1 MDAAAVETVDAQQLS
16 NMKLRSIIF
25 EGFEPATS
33 IINGKSYS
41 VDWLGSTDSIEEFIE
56 LLKRVPDSI
65 ESIKVPINLNNFS
78 TGNDYKTMKPTGD
91 WRSEVITIIK
101 SAIESD
107 NTKSIDRFHL
117 RSFYGISHMPN
128 KNDSDPIYIQLESK
142 SSREFGA
149 DMASGK
155 YGPLD

>member
-1 MDAAAVETVDAQQLS
+1 
-16 NMKLRSIIF
+16 MKLRSIIF

-33 IINGKSYS
+33 IVQGKTYS

-56 LLKRVPDSI
+56 LLKRVPDTI
-65 ESIKVPINLNNFS
+65 KSIKIPINLNNFS
-78 TGNDYKTMKPTGD
+78 TSNDYKTIEPSGN
-91 WRSEVITIIK
+91 WRSEVITILK
-101 SAIESD
+101 SALESD
-107 NTKSIDRFHL
+107 KSKSIDRYHL

-128 KNDSDPIYIQLESK
+128 KNDTDPVYIQLDSK

-155 YGPLD
+155 HGSLD

>member
-1 MDAAAVETVDAQQLS
+1 MRKRLS

-33 IINGKSYS
+33 VIQGKTYS

-56 LLKRVPDSI
+56 LLKRVPDTI
-65 ESIKVPINLNNFS
+65 ESIKIPINLNNFS
-78 TGNDYKTMKPTGD
+78 TSNDYKTIEPSGN
-91 WRSEVITIIK
+91 WRSEVITILK
-101 SAIESD
+101 SALESD
-107 NTKSIDRFHL
+107 KSKSIDRYHL

-128 KNDSDPIYIQLESK
+128 KNDTDPVYIQLDSK

-155 YGPLD
+155 YGSLD

>member
-1 MDAAAVETVDAQQLS
+1 MRKRLTS
-16 NMKLRSIIF
+16 MKLRSIIF

-33 IINGKSYS
+33 VVQGKTYS

-56 LLKRVPDSI
+56 LLKRVPDTI
-65 ESIKVPINLNNFS
+65 ESIKIPINLNNFATS
-78 TGNDYKTMKPTGD
+78 SDYKTIKPSGD
-91 WRSEVITIIK
+91 WRSEVVSILK

-107 NTKSIDRFHL
+107 ESKAIDRYHL

-128 KNDSDPIYIQLESK
+128 KNNTDPVYIQLDSK
-142 SSREFGA
+142 SSRDFGA

>member
-1 MDAAAVETVDAQQLS
+1 MRKRLS

-33 IINGKSYS
+33 IVQGKTYS

-56 LLKRVPDSI
+56 LLKRVPDTI
-65 ESIKVPINLNNFS
+65 KSIKIPINLNNFS
-78 TGNDYKTMKPTGD
+78 TSNDYKTIEPSGN
-91 WRSEVITIIK
+91 WRSEVITILK
-101 SAIESD
+101 SALESD
-107 NTKSIDRFHL
+107 KSKSIDRYHL

-128 KNDSDPIYIQLESK
+128 KNDTDPVYIQLDSK

-155 YGPLD
+155 HGSLD

>member
-1 MDAAAVETVDAQQLS
+1 MRKRLS

-33 IINGKSYS
+33 VIQGKTYS

-56 LLKRVPDSI
+56 LLKRVPDTI
-65 ESIKVPINLNNFS
+65 ESIKIPINLNNFS
-78 TGNDYKTMKPTGD
+78 TSNDYKTIKPSGN
-91 WRSEVITIIK
+91 WRSEVITILK
-101 SAIESD
+101 SALESD
-107 NTKSIDRFHL
+107 KSKSIDRYHL

-128 KNDSDPIYIQLESK
+128 KNDTDPVYIQLDSK
-142 SSREFGA
+142 SSRDFGA

-155 YGPLD
+155 YGSLD